1 MERVD
6 MDIVKVPFESKLI
19 LVINNQ
25 EIKLTA
31 FLTAEQGNIKIGIDA
46 PRGIAVDRE
55 EIYIIKQKKLEKAKA
70 LEGSV

>member
-19 LVINNQ
+19 FVMNNQ

-31 FLTAEQGNIKIGIDA
+31 FLTEERGNIKIGIDA
-46 PRGIAVDRE
+46 PRGVAVNRE

-70 LEGSV
+70 LEASV

>member
-1 MERVD
+1 

-19 LVINNQ
+19 FVMNNQ

-31 FLTAEQGNIKIGIDA
+31 FLTEEQGNIKIGIDA
-46 PRGIAVDRE
+46 PRGIAVNRE

-70 LEGSV
+70 LEVSA